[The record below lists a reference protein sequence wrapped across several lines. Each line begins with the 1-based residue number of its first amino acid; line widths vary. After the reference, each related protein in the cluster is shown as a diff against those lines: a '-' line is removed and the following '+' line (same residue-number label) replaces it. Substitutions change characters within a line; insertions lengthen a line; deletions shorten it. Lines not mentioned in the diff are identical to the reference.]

1 MPVEEV
7 FDFIY
12 GGIGNLSGFCLHLL
26 WVSGVLVARLEHLF
40 YVVVFGKLPD
50 SPLGGFFPVVPFL
63 SHHVAH
69 PHHILVVVA
78 GFVPDFF
85 VFQLGFDDL
94 LVVVGDAILFLFLLC
109 GLERSGME
117 MADFLGAEGCGFGI
131 EIDFGVVGESAE
143 PCDVLAERIAFLA
156 DEMRVVVVSHGE
168 GGGIIIAFVAV
179 DDAQSV
185 AAHGNVAEQGVGI
198 VADSLFERAQGAVIR
213 FFCDVVE
220 VDQ

>member
-1 MPVEEV
+1 M
-7 FDFIY
+7 
-12 GGIGNLSGFCLHLL
+12 
-26 WVSGVLVARLEHLF
+26 
-40 YVVVFGKLPD
+40 
-50 SPLGGFFPVVPFL
+50 
-63 SHHVAH
+63 
-69 PHHILVVVA
+69 VA
-78 GFVPDFF
+78 GFVLYLFA
-85 VFQLGFDDL
+85 FQLGFDDV
-94 LVVVGDAILFLFLLC
+94 LVVVGDAFLFLFLLS

-117 MADFLGAEGCGFGI
+117 MADFLGAEGCGFRI

-168 GGGIIIAFVAV
+168 GGGIIFAFVAV